1 MASLDFIAES
11 HPSAPSPAH
20 NALTSGPPEAEA
32 GGILT
37 VDLAALVANWRE
49 LGRRAMPS
57 ECASVIKANGY
68 GCGIEQVA
76 TALARAGCKTFFVAD
91 LSEARRARDAAPDAA
106 IYVLN
111 GIIPGTPPVYAE
123 LRARPVIGS
132 MV

>member
-1 MASLDFIAES
+1 MAKPDFIADVHHIAADS
-11 HPSAPSPAH
+11 
-20 NALTSGPPEAEA
+20 NADAITAGPPESEA

-91 LSEARRARDAAPDAA
+91 LSEARRARATRHRTQQSMCSMASSP
-106 IYVLN
+106 
-111 GIIPGTPPVYAE
+111 
-123 LRARPVIGS
+123 ARRRS
-132 MV
+132 MPSCAHGR